1 MLQEHLMSNE
11 RKIQL
16 IRAALESE
24 YGYVTSSQRP
34 ILLEG
39 RNDRVRP
46 KKIRC
51 PLVLHRQPCTVLWP
65 TACYTIGQ
73 SIDLSIYERSEAANW
88 PLVTREAFDLGSLH
102 F

>member
-1 MLQEHLMSNE
+1 MIDLLNKIHLEKEFMLQEHLMSNE

-39 RNDRVRP
+39 RNDRVRQ
-46 KKIRC
+46 K
-51 PLVLHRQPCTVLWP
+51 
-65 TACYTIGQ
+65 
-73 SIDLSIYERSEAANW
+73 N
-88 PLVTREAFDLGSLH
+88 
-102 F
+102 

>member
-1 MLQEHLMSNE
+1 MTCGGPFFADSRQRPRATGSMFTRESLVIDLLNKIHLEKESILQEHLMSNE

-46 KKIRC
+46 K
-51 PLVLHRQPCTVLWP
+51 
-65 TACYTIGQ
+65 
-73 SIDLSIYERSEAANW
+73 N
-88 PLVTREAFDLGSLH
+88 
-102 F
+102 

>member
-1 MLQEHLMSNE
+1 MIDLLNKIHLEKESMLQEHLMSNE

-39 RNDRVRP
+39 RNDRVRQ
-46 KKIRC
+46 K
-51 PLVLHRQPCTVLWP
+51 
-65 TACYTIGQ
+65 
-73 SIDLSIYERSEAANW
+73 N
-88 PLVTREAFDLGSLH
+88 
-102 F
+102 

>member
-1 MLQEHLMSNE
+1 MIDLLNKIHLEKESILQEHLMSNE

-46 KKIRC
+46 K
-51 PLVLHRQPCTVLWP
+51 
-65 TACYTIGQ
+65 
-73 SIDLSIYERSEAANW
+73 N
-88 PLVTREAFDLGSLH
+88 
-102 F
+102 